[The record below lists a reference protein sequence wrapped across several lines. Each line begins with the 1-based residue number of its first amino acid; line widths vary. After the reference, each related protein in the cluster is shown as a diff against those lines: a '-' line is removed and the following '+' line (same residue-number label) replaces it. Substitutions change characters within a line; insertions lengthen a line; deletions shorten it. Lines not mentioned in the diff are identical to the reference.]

1 MTIMKA
7 RKLFQK
13 LVPAY
18 ELIHE
23 SLNRYS
29 HYSIIVLRIKIK
41 NDREFIKIRKIE
53 LKMKKIN
60 CISIKLNIKV

>member
-1 MTIMKA
+1 MTIKKA

-13 LVPAY
+13 VEPAY
-18 ELIHE
+18 ELIYK

-41 NDREFIKIRKIE
+41 NDREFIEIRKIE
-53 LKMKKIN
+53 
-60 CISIKLNIKV
+60 